1 MLPFIH
7 SARSINYSSFSDS
20 IRFHPIHFENSK
32 GENVGERVRLEFG
45 RDRTTGGFRIR
56 RIWPMRGGGL
66 EDSEDLCDDPR
77 YRATILRFQ
86 SFLRGYRISRDGL
99 DRTAVILRRIT
110 EQVEACVG
118 EALYR
123 AYKSCILVHSSVRI
137 IRGITV
143 TTGVLSGN

>member
-1 MLPFIH
+1 
-7 SARSINYSSFSDS
+7 
-20 IRFHPIHFENSK
+20 
-32 GENVGERVRLEFG
+32 
-45 RDRTTGGFRIR
+45 
-56 RIWPMRGGGL
+56 MRGGGL

-110 EQVEACVG
+110 EQVEG

-143 TTGVLSGN
+143 TTGILSGN

>member
-20 IRFHPIHFENSK
+20 IHPIHFENSK

-143 TTGVLSGN
+143 TTGILSGN

>member
-7 SARSINYSSFSDS
+7 SARSINYSSFFDF

-110 EQVEACVG
+110 KQVEG

-143 TTGVLSGN
+143 TTGILSGN